1 MDPHFPLPFESSE
14 NFPQLIARI
23 WKNRRFMFYGT
34 VIGLLFAF
42 LLTLSLKPH
51 YQATMIVAPPS
62 HDSRTDSFVEGV
74 FVYAP
79 NVEAHIPTGRPEFI
93 RFEQSLRGAAVSTL
107 IFKMDH
113 MVDKISEDS
122 LWRGLSN
129 RIKSPE
135 DLSVYLYHH
144 IQIEPI
150 GATPSRKIT
159 YRHPD
164 PEFAAKLLIMLRK
177 ADDQIIRTSIKA
189 ETETKIEWLKTEF
202 AKTLNPDHRQALA
215 QLLMSEERRRM
226 LLSLETPY
234 AVNVVEEA
242 SSTPSPVIPNAPL
255 TFVLLTLVGSLCGA
269 IYGIFRDVVPK

>member
-1 MDPHFPLPFESSE
+1 MDQLFPSSLQSSE
-14 NFPQLIARI
+14 NLPQLMARV
-23 WKNRRFMFYGT
+23 WRGRKFVFWGMG
-34 VIGLLFAF
+34 IGLGVAILLILF
-42 LLTLSLKPH
+42 LKPQ
-51 YQATMIVAPPS
+51 YEATMIVAPPS

-79 NVEAHIPTGRPEFI
+79 DVEARIPTGSPEFI
-93 RFEQSLRGAAVSTL
+93 RFEQSLRGAAVANL

-113 MVDKISEDS
+113 MVDQIGEDS

-129 RIKSPE
+129 KIKSPQ
-135 DLSVYLYHH
+135 DLALYLFNH
-144 IQIEPI
+144 IQVETM
-150 GATPSRKIT
+150 GATASRKIT

-164 PEFAAKLLIMLRK
+164 PEFAAKLLVMIRK
-177 ADDQIIRTSIKA
+177 ADDQIIRTSVKA

-242 SSTPSPVIPNAPL
+242 ASTPRPVVPNRPMIL
-255 TFVLLTLVGSLCGA
+255 VMLVLVGAACGA
-269 IYGIFRDVVPK
+269 VYTLAKDHLSK